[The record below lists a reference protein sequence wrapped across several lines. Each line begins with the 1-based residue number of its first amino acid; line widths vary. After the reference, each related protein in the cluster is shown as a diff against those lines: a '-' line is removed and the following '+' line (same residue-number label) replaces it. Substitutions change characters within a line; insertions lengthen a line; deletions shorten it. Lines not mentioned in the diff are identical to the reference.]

1 MIMIPNCITWFKNSR
16 NMFNTYNYETK
27 EYITLSKLEHNIN
40 QFEIFKWYQANNE
53 GLKKFADD
61 IIVWRNEILNSN
73 ILKKRFDYFDNIH
86 ICLSLILVTNQS

>member
-1 MIMIPNCITWFKNSR
+1 MIMIPNFITWFKNSR